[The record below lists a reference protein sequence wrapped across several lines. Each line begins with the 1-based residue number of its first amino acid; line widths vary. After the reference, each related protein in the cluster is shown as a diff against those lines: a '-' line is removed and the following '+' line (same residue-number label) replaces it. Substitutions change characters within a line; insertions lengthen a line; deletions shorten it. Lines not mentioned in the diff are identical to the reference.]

1 MRFVILIIAIL
12 ALFFTPGLT
21 AQSKGGDKSNCCVKV
36 SCCKTVK
43 KSCCTT
49 EGKTQAKSGCCATS
63 CCATSC
69 CATSCCDTGK
79 KANAKPAT
87 KKGCCDTEAPKK
99 KSPKTTGKKVVI

>member
-69 CATSCCDTGK
+69 CDTGK